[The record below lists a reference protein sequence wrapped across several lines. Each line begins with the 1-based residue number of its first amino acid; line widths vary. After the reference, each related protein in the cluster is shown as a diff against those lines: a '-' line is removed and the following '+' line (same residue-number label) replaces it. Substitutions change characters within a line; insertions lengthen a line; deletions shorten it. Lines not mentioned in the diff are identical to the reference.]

1 MIAVVLDTNVI
12 VSGFPGRQGAPAEL
26 VERWLAREFQLIV
39 SEHILDGAVQA
50 WNKPWFRPRFPRP
63 DIEQA
68 LYLLRSQAAIL
79 LPASGVH
86 GIAPDD
92 EDDLVLAT
100 AIAGNAEYLV
110 TGDRRFRALGQYEA
124 IAIRSPR
131 EFVSIL
137 DQERRPVS

>member
-1 MIAVVLDTNVI
+1 VIAAVLDTNVL

-39 SEHILDGAVQA
+39 SEHILDGAIRA
-50 WNKPWFRPRFPRP
+50 WNTSWFRARFPRP
-63 DIEQA
+63 DMEQA
-68 LYLLRSQAAIL
+68 LYRLRSEAAVVV
-79 LPASGVH
+79 PATGIH

-100 AIAGNAEYLV
+100 AVAGNADYLV
-110 TGDRRFRALGQYEA
+110 TGDRRFRATGQYEA

-131 EFVSIL
+131 EFVTIL
-137 DQERRPVS
+137 DQERLLSS

>member
-1 MIAVVLDTNVI
+1 MITAVLDTNVL
-12 VSGFPGRQGAPAEL
+12 VSSFPGRQGAPAEL
-26 VERWLAREFQLIV
+26 LERWLAREFRLIV
-39 SEHILDGAVQA
+39 SEHILDGAIRA
-50 WNKPWFRPRFPRP
+50 WNKPWFRPRFPQQ
-63 DIEQA
+63 DMEQA
-68 LYLLRSQAAIL
+68 LSLLRSEAAVVV
-79 LPASGVH
+79 PASGIH

-100 AIAGNAEYLV
+100 AVAGNVDYIV

-137 DQERRPVS
+137 DQNHPLIS